1 MFALLF
7 NLFLLL
13 LLFYMIY
20 KVLFRKENI
29 LQQNFKVAVNNGIT
43 SLKKDGLIGFLLKFL
58 EFK

>member
-43 SLKKDGLIGFLLKFL
+43 SLKKDALIGLLLKFL